1 MFTENLLINQKV
13 TGSQKS
19 QLSLVE
25 IILSLLSLF
34 LPHYWHPRRKQLYY
48 TTASSNRIDVNDDN
62 NVNNNNVNDNNV
74 KDSNVNDDNQ
84 ANVSAEPGLT
94 VCGAIM

>member
-48 TTASSNRIDVNDDN
+48 TTASSNGIDINDDN
-62 NVNNNNVNDNNV
+62 
-74 KDSNVNDDNQ
+74 NVNDDNQ